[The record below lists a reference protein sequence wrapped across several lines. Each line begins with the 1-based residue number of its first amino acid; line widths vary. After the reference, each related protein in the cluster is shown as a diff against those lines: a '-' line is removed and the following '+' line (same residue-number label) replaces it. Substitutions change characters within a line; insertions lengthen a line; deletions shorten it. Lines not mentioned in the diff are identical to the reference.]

1 MTRIF
6 DGVASGIMRC
16 AALFMMTSLCGCLAN
31 DVPPDWK
38 ADCVGRMQ
46 LGFPGDVEVAANTA
60 TMLEREYKIGSIQ
73 PSFDFVDGQHAGW
86 SEIAYLGNVYASHP
100 LTAAERERLAMSA
113 KQSVYRTRE
122 AVRKKKRGK
131 TGNVLV
137 FEELDTKPFA
147 GVASRVNAAYD
158 ASLFVGDTLF
168 WISLFGDDRTT
179 WAEQRNIANGLLA
192 GLASRPIGSLPIR
205 PGVCLPY
212 LFVHDNEQPRRYIA
226 MTYRLRKH
234 PDVTILLKDQNA
246 VETDPKANPA
256 VYDPEGISDAFWSRY
271 DSTYRKSLKSVWSDP
286 YRRTKLAD
294 SKGVE
299 SFVKIVREDGSV
311 DHGYLVVARGD
322 PHAKQDT
329 PDLMLYVI
337 QHSKNAKAKGIEP
350 IAKEA
355 FIEMAQTIAASV
367 KRRPISPP

>member
-1 MTRIF
+1 MKRSF
-6 DGVASGIMRC
+6 DFGIHFMNF
-16 AALFMMTSLCGCLAN
+16 AALFVLTSLCGCQAS
-31 DVPPDWK
+31 DVPRDWK
-38 ADCVGRMQ
+38 VDCVGRMQ
-46 LGFPGDVEVAANTA
+46 LSFPEEVDVAANTPN
-60 TMLEREYKIGSIQ
+60 MIEREYKIKSIQ
-73 PSFDFVDGQHAGW
+73 PSFDFADGQHAGW
-86 SEIAYLGNVYASHP
+86 SAIQVPNWIFVTHP
-100 LTAAERERLAMSA
+100 LSVTEKGRLRTAAEQDALRIGEWLKTEKRANDFESL
-113 KQSVYRTRE
+113 SV
-122 AVRKKKRGK
+122 KPK
-131 TGNVLV
+131 TGI
-137 FEELDTKPFA
+137 
-147 GVASRVNAAYD
+147 ASRVGGGYD
-158 ASLFVGDTLF
+158 ASIFVGDNLV
-168 WISLFGDDRTT
+168 RT
-179 WAEQRNIANGLLA
+179 WAGRDRSWSEGRKDFERFVDGI
-192 GLASRPIGSLPIR
+192 ASRQTLAVPSLQGLCI
-205 PGVCLPY
+205 PY
-212 LFVHDNEQPRRYIA
+212 AFIKDEGTRHRYIA

-286 YRRTKLAD
+286 YKRTKLAD
-294 SKGVE
+294 SKDIE